1 MPAFICNTC
10 GTQYT
15 PSDKPPAACPICDD
29 ERQYVTPAGQSWTT
43 LETLAKRNMNAW
55 RELEPGLIQIVT
67 QPAFGIGQRAQLLHT
82 AHGNILWDCIALID
96 RATVEMIK
104 AMGGIKAI
112 AISHPHYYTTM
123 LEWSEALGGVPI
135 HLHAADRKWI
145 MRDGPAIKL
154 WQGETKELLP
164 GLTLICAGGHY
175 PGGTVLHWAEGC
187 GGKGALL
194 SGDIVQV
201 VQDNKSVSFMWSF
214 PNFIPLSAPRV
225 QGVINSLKPY
235 RFDRVHGAF
244 TDRSIWS
251 DGKGVVER
259 SAERYL
265 KIIRGDGSY
274 ELQGP

>member
-10 GTQYT
+10 GTQYE

-43 LETLAKRNMNAW
+43 LDALAKRNMNAW

-67 QPAFGIGQRAQLLHT
+67 QPAFGIGQRAQLLRT
-82 AHGNILWDCIALID
+82 PHGNILWDCIALID
-96 RATVEMIK
+96 RATIELIK
-104 AMGGIKAI
+104 AMGGLTCI

-123 LEWSEALGGVPI
+123 VEWSRAFGGIPI
-135 HLHAADRKWI
+135 HLHAADRKWV
-145 MRDGPAIKL
+145 MRDDPAIKF
-154 WQGETKELLP
+154 WQGETKELAP
-164 GLTLICAGGHY
+164 GVTLICAGGHY

-201 VQDNKSVSFMWSF
+201 VQDGTASFMWSF

-225 QGVINSLKPY
+225 EGVINSIKSY
-235 RFDRVHGAF
+235 KFDRVHGAF
-244 TDRSIWS
+244 IDRTIWS
-251 DGKGVVER
+251 NGKGVVER

-274 ELQGP
+274 ELTGP

>member
-67 QPAFGIGQRAQLLHT
+67 QPAFGIGQRAQLLRT

>member
-10 GTQYT
+10 GTQYA
-15 PSDKPPAACPICDD
+15 PSDKPPPACPICDD

-43 LETLAKRNMNAW
+43 LDSLAKRHMNAW
-55 RELEPGLIQIVT
+55 RELEPNLISLTT
-67 QPAFGIGQRAQLLHT
+67 QPAFGISQRAQLLRT
-82 AHGNILWDCIALID
+82 PHGNILWDCIALVD
-96 RATVEMIK
+96 RATIEMINGL
-104 AMGGIKAI
+104 GGLTCI

-123 LEWSEALGGVPI
+123 ADWSAAFGGIPI

-145 MRDGPAIKL
+145 MRDDPTIAL
-154 WQGETKELLP
+154 WQGETKELSP
-164 GLTLICAGGHY
+164 GVTLIRAGGHY
-175 PGGTVLHWAEGC
+175 PGGTVLHWAAGC

-214 PNFIPLSAPRV
+214 PNFIPLSGP
-225 QGVINSLKPY
+225 GVEGVVNSLKAFK
-235 RFDRVHGAF
+235 FDRVHGAF
-244 TDRSIWS
+244 NDRTIWS

-274 ELQGP
+274 ELQ